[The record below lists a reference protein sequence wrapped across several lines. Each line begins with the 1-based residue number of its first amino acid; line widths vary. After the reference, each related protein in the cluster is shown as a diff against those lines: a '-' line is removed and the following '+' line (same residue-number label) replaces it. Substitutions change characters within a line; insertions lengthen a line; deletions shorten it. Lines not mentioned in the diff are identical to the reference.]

1 MEKRKHKKKVAG
13 TEVFFRAIQQD
24 LIAIR
29 ADMAAG
35 FRGVHEDM
43 ATKEDIRQVRAE
55 MMKLATREELRE
67 VREDVKRITDA
78 MISKADLEDL
88 REELL
93 REIRDGKHIEELRE
107 RLLSVEQ
114 KLGMAKKMGGHRAA

>member
-1 MEKRKHKKKVAG
+1 MEKRKHKKKVTG

-29 ADMAAG
+29 A
-35 FRGVHEDM
+35 DM

-78 MISKADLEDL
+78 MVSKADLEAV

-107 RLLSVEQ
+107 RLHLVEQ
-114 KLGMAKKMGGHRAA
+114 KLGMAKKTGGHRAA